1 MNSPM
6 LMDVTNSQELGM
18 IVHTE
23 PLRNDTTRIQTTL
36 TTVNVRGD
44 CIVRGRFNGRGLYGA
59 HVTEVNLF

>member
-1 MNSPM
+1 M

-18 IVHTE
+18 IVRTE

-59 HVTEVNLF
+59 HVMIMFPIF

>member
-1 MNSPM
+1 MNRPM

-18 IVHTE
+18 IVRTE
-23 PLRNDTTRIQTTL
+23 PLCDDTTRIETTL

-59 HVTEVNLF
+59 RVTELTPF

>member
-1 MNSPM
+1 MNRPM

-18 IVHTE
+18 IVRTE
-23 PLRNDTTRIQTTL
+23 LLRSDTTRIETTL

-59 HVTEVNLF
+59 HVAELTPF